1 MKLQTTAP
9 LILSRE
15 DRKMEAYHVV
25 ERFVSINGEARRAGE
40 LACFIRFAGCNLSCS
55 YCDTKWASAP
65 GVSYEEMTAEEIYA
79 YIKET
84 GISNVTLTGGEPL
97 LQEGI
102 EALLKRLSQDPVLH
116 IEVETNGSILLRP
129 FLGISPRISYT
140 VDYKCPGSGM
150 ENFMQLA
157 NFPLLRDNDT
167 VKFVVSSGEDL
178 VKMKEITERYHLTE
192 RLQVYV
198 SAVFGKIQPDEIV
211 AYMIEE
217 QLNKVRLQL
226 QMHKYIWE
234 PDRKGV

>member
-1 MKLQTTAP
+1 
-9 LILSRE
+9 
-15 DRKMEAYHVV
+15 MEAYHVV

-40 LACFIRFAGCNLSCS
+40 LACFIRFAGCNLNCC
-55 YCDTKWASAP
+55 YCDTKWANAP

-102 EALLKRLSQDPVLH
+102 EALLKRLSQDPALY
-116 IEVETNGSILLRP
+116 IEVETNGSILLQP
-129 FLGISPRISYT
+129 FLGISPQISYT

>member
-1 MKLQTTAP
+1 
-9 LILSRE
+9 
-15 DRKMEAYHVV
+15 
-25 ERFVSINGEARRAGE
+25 
-40 LACFIRFAGCNLSCS
+40 
-55 YCDTKWASAP
+55 
-65 GVSYEEMTAEEIYA
+65 VSYEEMTAEEIYA

-157 NFPLLRDNDT
+157 NFQLLRDNDT